1 MNKESCFTVFLF
13 SSIQVFPAPIVWLLY
28 LLQCWF
34 SPRTPKGKY
43 GCYYGLNTGRRHE
56 TMPLLLPRTLIHW
69 KQLCRMGR
77 QWVIPTSNRTSLAP
91 KRHPKC
97 IMLNLDS
104 NILRREQLSKEDWSR
119 SLSRQWSFQELLGT
133 QPQHPSITTTKEF
146 NIPLCAILSLVFGI
160 NYSLNTIYQHPCLLK
175 LSTEVGNK

>member
-56 TMPLLLPRTLIHW
+56 TIPLLFPRTLIHW

-77 QWVIPTSNRTSLAP
+77 QWVIPTSCWAPNHNTQASLQRRNSTSLFAP
-91 KRHPKC
+91 YYLWFLES
-97 IMLNLDS
+97 IILN
-104 NILRREQLSKEDWSR
+104 NIRIISYRICMSDKMS
-119 SLSRQWSFQELLGT
+119 
-133 QPQHPSITTTKEF
+133 TKMRF
-146 NIPLCAILSLVFGI
+146 LV
-160 NYSLNTIYQHPCLLK
+160 K
-175 LSTEVGNK
+175 LFSTFISHEHHCY

>member
-28 LLQCWF
+28 LLQCWL

-56 TMPLLLPRTLIHW
+56 TMPLLFPRTLIHW
-69 KQLCRMGR
+69 KQLCRMDR

-97 IMLNLDS
+97 IMLNFRFKHS
-104 NILRREQLSKEDWSR
+104 PPRTIEQRGLK
-119 SLSRQWSFQELLGT
+119 SFIEPSVVTPRAVGHPT
-133 QPQHPSITTTKEF
+133 TTPKRHYNEGIQHPSLRHIR
-146 NIPLCAILSLVFGI
+146 
-160 NYSLNTIYQHPCLLK
+160 
-175 LSTEVGNK
+175 